1 MPLELPPGGQT
12 VTEREMERE
21 RWKDGAG
28 RGTERERE
36 TSSSQ
41 QEGGKG
47 VVKEGK
53 KKGGKQGRRGED

>member
-1 MPLELPPGGQT
+1 MDRRSQS
-12 VTEREMERE
+12 ERWRE
-21 RWKDGAG
+21 RDGKMAQG
-28 RGTERERE
+28 GGLRERERE